1 MEQPERQPAA
11 DIQQPAAD
19 IQQPAADI
27 QQPAADIQQPAAD
40 TPVVYR
46 VKIVHC
52 SSTDLYTGEPD
63 LPLERGDL
71 VVVCTR
77 YGTELGRVQGRVTT
91 EGGRDLRPVLRK
103 ATTRDLETFEAN
115 RERESRAFRVCREK
129 IAEHGLSMKLISAH
143 YLLDEAKILFYFT
156 AESRVDFR
164 QLVRDLVGVFKKRI
178 ELRQIGVRDESRV
191 VGGMGICGRT
201 FCCHGVTD
209 KLKAVSIKM
218 AKEQNLTLNSM
229 KISGPCGRLL
239 CCLSYEHDTYRD
251 LRRGLPQ
258 EGTRVRLGGRTHK
271 VVDINVFLRQVKL
284 DAEDGAS
291 LFVRFDGFRY
301 DPEAQRWEVTAS

>member
-1 MEQPERQPAA
+1 MEQPDRQPAGDPQGSVREA
-11 DIQQPAAD
+11 PS
-19 IQQPAADI
+19 
-27 QQPAADIQQPAAD
+27 
-40 TPVVYR
+40 VYR

-52 SSTDLYTGEPD
+52 SSTELYSSPPE
-63 LPLERGDL
+63 LPLQRGDL

-77 YGTELGRVQGRVTT
+77 YGTELGRVQGRVTA
-91 EGGRDLRPVLRK
+91 EGGRDLQAVLRK
-103 ATTRDLETFEAN
+103 ATERDLETFEAN
-115 RERESRAFRVCREK
+115 REHETRAFRVCREK
-129 IAEHGLSMKLISAH
+129 IDEHGLTMKLISAH
-143 YLLDEAKILFYFT
+143 YLLDEAKIIFYFT

-239 CCLSYEHDTYRD
+239 CCLSYEYDTYRE

-258 EGTRVRLGGRTHK
+258 EGTRVRLDGRSHK
-271 VVDINVFLRQVKL
+271 VADINVFLGQIKL

-301 DPEAQRWEVTAS
+301 DAESQRWEVTVP

>member
-1 MEQPERQPAA
+1 MEQPDRQPAGDPQSA
-11 DIQQPAAD
+11 IQEGLG
-19 IQQPAADI
+19 
-27 QQPAADIQQPAAD
+27 
-40 TPVVYR
+40 VYR
-46 VKIVHC
+46 VRIVHC
-52 SSTDLYTGEPD
+52 SSTELYSSPPE
-63 LPLERGDL
+63 LRLQRGDR

-77 YGTELGRVQGRVTT
+77 YGTELGCVQGKVTA
-91 EGGRDLRPVLRK
+91 EGGTDLQQVLRR
-103 ATTRDLETFEAN
+103 ATERDLETFEAN
-115 RERESRAFRVCREK
+115 REREARAFRVCKEK
-129 IAEHGLSMKLISAH
+129 IEEHGLNMKLISAH

-201 FCCHGVTD
+201 FCCHGITD

-239 CCLSYEHDTYRD
+239 CCLSYEYETYRE

-258 EGTRVRLGGRTHK
+258 EGTRVRLGGRAHK
-271 VVDINVFLRQVKL
+271 VADINVFLRQVKL
-284 DAEDGAS
+284 DAEDGPS
-291 LFVRFDGFRY
+291 LFVHFDGFRY
-301 DPEAQRWEVTAS
+301 DAESQRWEVTVP

>member
-1 MEQPERQPAA
+1 M
-11 DIQQPAAD
+11 QQPDRPLAD
-19 IQQPAADI
+19 ETQQPVREAPD
-27 QQPAADIQQPAAD
+27 
-40 TPVVYR
+40 VYR

-52 SSTDLYTGEPD
+52 SSTELYSSTAE
-63 LPLERGDL
+63 LPLNRGDL

-77 YGTELGRVQGRVTT
+77 YGTELGRVQGRVTG
-91 EGGRDLRPVLRK
+91 ESAMDLQSVLRR
-103 ATTRDLETFEAN
+103 ATERDLETYEAN
-115 RERESRAFRVCREK
+115 RERETRAFQVCREK
-129 IAEHGLSMKLISAH
+129 IAEHGLNMKLISAH
-143 YLLDEAKILFYFT
+143 YLLDETKVLFYFT

-239 CCLSYEHDTYRD
+239 CCLSYEYDTYRD
-251 LRRGLPQ
+251 LRRGVPQ
-258 EGTRVRLGGRTHK
+258 EGTRVRLDGRTHK
-271 VVDINVFLRQVKL
+271 VADINVFLRQVKL
-284 DAEDGAS
+284 DAENGAS

-301 DPEAQRWEVTAS
+301 DAEAQRWEVTAP